1 MKKHIIRTAVRLGI
15 MLAAV
20 PLLILIAYLC
30 YLLAEAVY
38 GELYRY
44 FPDAFPLFNAVS
56 EREEREL
63 LEARLGT
70 VALTAA
76 LAIYVYF
83 LLAHDNARDE
93 LTISLTDGLFRVHE
107 VILPVT
113 RAFLPADVI
122 ASVILGTLL
131 SLPTA
136 FIPHGFLMG
145 DTLPAT
151 LLRPLTHAHTVFG
164 TVGLAFYLVFTL
176 IILHAPALVLALRLY
191 RARWLSGFSLY
202 VGGNG

>member
-1 MKKHIIRTAVRLGI
+1 MKKYIIRTATRLGI

-30 YLLAEAVY
+30 TFLAEVAY
-38 GELYRY
+38 DELYRY
-44 FPDAFPLFNAVS
+44 FPDTFPLYSAV
-56 EREEREL
+56 EDREEREL
-63 LEARLGT
+63 LTSRLGT

-76 LAIYVYF
+76 LAVYVYF

-113 RAFLPADVI
+113 RAYIASDI
-122 ASVILGTLL
+122 TASVIVGALL

-151 LLRPLTHAHTVFG
+151 LLRPLTCAHSIFG

>member
-1 MKKHIIRTAVRLGI
+1 

-122 ASVILGTLL
+122 ASVTVGTLL

-151 LLRPLTHAHTVFG
+151 LLRPLTCAHTVFG

>member
-1 MKKHIIRTAVRLGI
+1 

-122 ASVILGTLL
+122 ASVTVGTLL
-131 SLPTA
+131 CLPTA

-151 LLRPLTHAHTVFG
+151 LLRPLTCAHTVFG

-191 RARWLSGFSLY
+191 RAMWLSGFSLY